1 VIEHITEHH
10 HAASHPLTRTAKI
23 WMTELRHAAIAIKN
37 GEHHVRHRIVAK
49 AVPLGKVVH
58 DLLAL
63 RRKLSHCLYPRC

>member
-1 VIEHITEHH
+1 
-10 HAASHPLTRTAKI
+10 
-23 WMTELRHAAIAIKN
+23 MTELRHAAIAIKN